1 MLNGPVSHIP
11 IPQFPADIRLS
22 VCAHVTGGHGTYP
35 LTFQLC
41 AAAGDAVWQCRPAAP
56 LDHPD
61 PLPPQQLAFH
71 ELTVS
76 VEKPDRY
83 DMVLL
88 WCCWPIRTDT
98 TGSQRGASLFRNH
111 APLVAAGSC
120 ANGARSFR
128 ECLPTG
134 SIQALT
140 LAPHELNAVRI
151 LYLKQSTPTCSGRIC
166 RAVNM

>member
-1 MLNGPVSHIP
+1 MLNVPVSQLP

-22 VCAHVTGGHGTYP
+22 VCAPITGGHGTYP

-41 AAAGDAVWQCRPAAP
+41 AAAGDAVWQWRPAAP

-98 TGSQRGASLFRNH
+98 TGSQRGQVCFVIMPPWWRLGVAQMVRGHFESAFQRGASKR
-111 APLVAAGSC
+111 
-120 ANGARSFR
+120 
-128 ECLPTG
+128 
-134 SIQALT
+134 
-140 LAPHELNAVRI
+140 
-151 LYLKQSTPTCSGRIC
+151 
-166 RAVNM
+166 